1 MIFMAILK
9 HIANKSAD
17 YGKVLDYMLFQ
28 HDDFTKKELLD
39 DKGRKMLREEYYID
53 GMNCEAM
60 LFDEEC
66 EMVNEQYHKNKRYDE
81 IKSHHYI
88 LSFDPNDKEDHALT
102 GEKAQALGLEF
113 ARNNFPGHQA
123 LVCTHTDGHNGSGNI
138 HVHIV
143 INSVRK
149 LDVEKQD
156 FMERECDSR
165 AGFKHHLTNNYL
177 RHLQQSV
184 MDICQ
189 RENLYQVNLLSPAAD
204 KISEKEYWVN
214 RQGQDK
220 LNELN
225 KQIEADGLTPSK
237 TVFQTQKQSLR
248 EAIAEIASTA
258 TSLTDFQ
265 SGLLENYNISLIHK
279 RGRYSYH
286 LPDCEK
292 NISERALGAHY
303 GKDYLLQQFD
313 KNTKGLEKENTQ
325 PEEPQKPISS
335 SFPNEPDVSTI
346 FNPSYDYGKDPI
358 AILFVQ
364 TNLQLVVDLQNC
376 VKAQQSEAY
385 AQKVKISNLQQ
396 MAKTIAYVQEHEYGS
411 QENLLES
418 FEEVSAKLTDARKT
432 LKETET
438 SLRDINQ
445 QIHYT
450 GQYLAN
456 KKVYIQMVKS
466 KNKGKFRNEHSSE
479 IALYEAAQKFLKA
492 KNPDRQFPS
501 IKDLKAEKE
510 KLTIK
515 RSAQKDTYNYFRDY
529 QKELRTVC
537 SNVDSILGI
546 SRIRQ
551 QEQEKS
557 QDIS

>member
-1 MIFMAILK
+1 MAILK

-17 YGKVLDYMLFQ
+17 YGKVIDYMLFQ

-53 GMNCEAM
+53 GINCEAM

-248 EAIAEIASTA
+248 EAIAEIASAA

-279 RGRYSYH
+279 RGRFSYH
-286 LPDCEK
+286 LPDREK

-303 GKDYLLQQFD
+303 GKDYLLQQFN

-325 PEEPQKPISS
+325 PEEPQKTISS

-364 TNLQLVVDLQNC
+364 TDLRLVVDLQNC

-479 IALYEAAQKFLKA
+479 IALYEAAQKFLKT
-492 KNPDRQFPS
+492 KNSDRQFPS
-501 IKDLKAEKE
+501 IKELKAEKE

>member
-17 YGKVLDYMLFQ
+17 YGKVIDYMLFQ

-53 GMNCEAM
+53 GINCEAM

-138 HVHIV
+138 HVHII

-248 EAIAEIASTA
+248 EAIAEIASAA

-279 RGRYSYH
+279 RGRFSYH
-286 LPDCEK
+286 LPDREK

-313 KNTKGLEKENTQ
+313 KNTKDLEKEKTQ
-325 PEEPQKPISS
+325 PEEPQKTISS

-364 TNLQLVVDLQNC
+364 TDLRLVVDLQNC

-479 IALYEAAQKFLKA
+479 IALYEAAQKFLKT
-492 KNPDRQFPS
+492 KNSDRQFPS
-501 IKDLKAEKE
+501 IKELKSEKE

>member
-1 MIFMAILK
+1 MAILK

-17 YGKVLDYMLFQ
+17 YGKVIDYMLFQ

-53 GMNCEAM
+53 GINCEAM

-138 HVHIV
+138 HVHII

-189 RENLYQVNLLSPAAD
+189 RENLYQVNLFSPAAD

-248 EAIAEIASTA
+248 EAIAEIASAA

-279 RGRYSYH
+279 RGRFSYH
-286 LPDCEK
+286 LPDREK

-313 KNTKGLEKENTQ
+313 KNTKDLEKEKTQ
-325 PEEPQKPISS
+325 PEEPQKTISS

-364 TNLQLVVDLQNC
+364 TDLRLVVDLQNC

-479 IALYEAAQKFLKA
+479 IALYEAAQKFLKT
-492 KNPDRQFPS
+492 KNSDRQFPS
-501 IKDLKAEKE
+501 IKELKSEKE

>member
-1 MIFMAILK
+1 MAILK

-53 GMNCEAM
+53 GINCEAM

-88 LSFDPNDKEDHALT
+88 ISFDPNDKEDHALT
-102 GEKAQALGLEF
+102 GEKAQTLGLEF

-177 RHLQQSV
+177 RHLQRSV

-189 RENLYQVNLLSPAAD
+189 RENLYQIDLLSPAAD

-225 KQIEADGLTPSK
+225 KQIEADGLKPSK

-279 RGRYSYH
+279 RGRFSYH
-286 LPDCEK
+286 LPNREK

-303 GKDYLLQQFD
+303 GKDYLLQQID

-325 PEEPQKPISS
+325 PEEPQKTISS

-364 TNLQLVVDLQNC
+364 TDLRLVVDLQNC

-411 QENLLES
+411 QENLLEA

>member
-1 MIFMAILK
+1 MAILK

-123 LVCTHTDGHNGSGNI
+123 LVCTHTDGHNGSGNV

>member
-123 LVCTHTDGHNGSGNI
+123 LVCTHTDGHNGSGNV

-303 GKDYLLQQFD
+303 GKDYLLQPFD

-358 AILFVQ
+358 AIDRKS
-364 TNLQLVVDLQNC
+364 VV
-376 VKAQQSEAY
+376 
-385 AQKVKISNLQQ
+385 
-396 MAKTIAYVQEHEYGS
+396 
-411 QENLLES
+411 
-418 FEEVSAKLTDARKT
+418 
-432 LKETET
+432 
-438 SLRDINQ
+438 
-445 QIHYT
+445 
-450 GQYLAN
+450 
-456 KKVYIQMVKS
+456 
-466 KNKGKFRNEHSSE
+466 
-479 IALYEAAQKFLKA
+479 
-492 KNPDRQFPS
+492 
-501 IKDLKAEKE
+501 
-510 KLTIK
+510 
-515 RSAQKDTYNYFRDY
+515 
-529 QKELRTVC
+529 
-537 SNVDSILGI
+537 
-546 SRIRQ
+546 
-551 QEQEKS
+551 
-557 QDIS
+557 

>member
-1 MIFMAILK
+1 MAILK

-17 YGKVLDYMLFQ
+17 YGKVIDYMLFQ

-53 GMNCEAM
+53 GINCEAM

-248 EAIAEIASTA
+248 EAIAEIASAA

-279 RGRYSYH
+279 RGRFSYH
-286 LPDCEK
+286 LPDREK

-303 GKDYLLQQFD
+303 GKDYLLQQFN

-325 PEEPQKPISS
+325 PEEPQKTISS

-364 TNLQLVVDLQNC
+364 TDLRLVVDLQNC

-479 IALYEAAQKFLKA
+479 IALYEAAQKFLKT
-492 KNPDRQFPS
+492 KNSDRQFPS
-501 IKDLKAEKE
+501 IKELKAEKE

-515 RSAQKDTYNYFRDY
+515 RSAQKNTYNYFRDY

>member
-123 LVCTHTDGHNGSGNI
+123 LVCTHTDGHNGSGNV

>member
-1 MIFMAILK
+1 MAILK

>member
-1 MIFMAILK
+1 MAILK

-17 YGKVLDYMLFQ
+17 YGKVIDYMLFQ

-53 GMNCEAM
+53 GINCEAM

-138 HVHIV
+138 HVHII

-248 EAIAEIASTA
+248 EAIAEIASAA

-279 RGRYSYH
+279 RGRFSYH
-286 LPDCEK
+286 LPDREK

-313 KNTKGLEKENTQ
+313 KNTKDLEKEKTQ
-325 PEEPQKPISS
+325 PEEPQKTISS

-364 TNLQLVVDLQNC
+364 TDLRLVVDLQNC

-479 IALYEAAQKFLKA
+479 IALYEAAQKFLKT
-492 KNPDRQFPS
+492 KNSDRQFPS
-501 IKDLKAEKE
+501 IKELKSEKE

>member
-1 MIFMAILK
+1 MAILK

-17 YGKVLDYMLFQ
+17 YGKVIDYMLFQ

-53 GMNCEAM
+53 GINCEAM

-138 HVHIV
+138 HVHII

-279 RGRYSYH
+279 RGRFSYH
-286 LPDCEK
+286 LPDREK

-313 KNTKGLEKENTQ
+313 KNTKDLEKEKTQ
-325 PEEPQKPISS
+325 PEEPQKTISS

-364 TNLQLVVDLQNC
+364 TDLRLVVDLQNC

-479 IALYEAAQKFLKA
+479 IALYEAAQKFLKT
-492 KNPDRQFPS
+492 KNSDRQFPS
-501 IKDLKAEKE
+501 IKELKSEKE

>member
-1 MIFMAILK
+1 MAILK

-123 LVCTHTDGHNGSGNI
+123 LVCTHTDGHNGSGNV

-248 EAIAEIASTA
+248 EAIAEIAPTA